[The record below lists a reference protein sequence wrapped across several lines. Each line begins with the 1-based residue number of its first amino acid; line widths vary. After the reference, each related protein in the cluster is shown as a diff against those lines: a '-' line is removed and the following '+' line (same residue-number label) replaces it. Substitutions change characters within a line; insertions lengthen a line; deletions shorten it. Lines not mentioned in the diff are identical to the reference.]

1 MKSHV
6 SDNSVPICADV
17 TKFDFDLLAQKQL
30 AHILSSVV
38 IKPYTN
44 ISMA

>member
-6 SDNSVPICADV
+6 GDNSVPICADV

-30 AHILSSVV
+30 
-38 IKPYTN
+38 
-44 ISMA
+44 